1 MLYHHRP
8 VSACRL
14 AEALAVAL
22 TTLSLSAAAWGQ
34 PIRWRSVEAA
44 PRLPVTSDDLAVYV
58 IEGIER

>member
-1 MLYHHRP
+1 MSSHHRP
-8 VSACRL
+8 VSPCRL
-14 AEALAVAL
+14 AKALAGAL

-44 PRLPVTSDDLAVYV
+44 PRPPVTSDDLSVYV